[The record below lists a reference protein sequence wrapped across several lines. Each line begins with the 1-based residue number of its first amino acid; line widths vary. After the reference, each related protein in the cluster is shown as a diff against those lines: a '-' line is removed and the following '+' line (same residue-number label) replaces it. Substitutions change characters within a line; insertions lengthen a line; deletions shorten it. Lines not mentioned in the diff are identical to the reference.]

1 MRRHGTFSV
10 ILVNLGLKTN
20 TFSKGTRVGVAEP
33 HTGEARPLFQGGLLA
48 VQQELAAP
56 QELDNEATTTG
67 AEGTSEPPL
76 VPLAKEQETPEVNS
90 AGVPKDLAGKEYGR
104 LDQFRGLWSGILGM
118 LNDTTHHIQLKQNAK
133 PVYSA
138 QYRAGPH
145 RSREIEKQVKT
156 VLNLGVIE
164 PSDAEWFFP
173 VVVVQTPGGHFRF
186 CADYRRL
193 NKRTLN
199 DVYPIPRINDILN
212 SLGDAT
218 VFSTR
223 DCTVG
228 FWNIPVA
235 AEDRE
240 KTTFTSHTG
249 LFPFFRLLIGRV
261 KAPASFQGALDI
273 ILCGIHWQTWL
284 LYRYDVIVI
293 YRTVFDHIQ
302 HLLEVLVLQGK
313 AGFSLKPSKCHL
325 FHQEFEYLGQVVRP
339 GRLRGNQKNIKSLPQ
354 VLFPL
359 NHTELKSFLCM
370 CNMYRRIIEDYA
382 HITKPLTELTSHKLP
397 HVLPTLDAAQIEAVQ
412 YLKERLTSTSI
423 LALPRSEGLFI
434 LDTDACA
441 VQVGC
446 TPSAATRQDH
456 SSGRILNPGP
466 HPGRIKQL

>member
-1 MRRHGTFSV
+1 M
-10 ILVNLGLKTN
+10 
-20 TFSKGTRVGVAEP
+20 
-33 HTGEARPLFQGGLLA
+33 
-48 VQQELAAP
+48 
-56 QELDNEATTTG
+56 
-67 AEGTSEPPL
+67 
-76 VPLAKEQETPEVNS
+76 
-90 AGVPKDLAGKEYGR
+90 
-104 LDQFRGLWSGILGM
+104 
-118 LNDTTHHIQLKQNAK
+118 
-133 PVYSA
+133 YSA

-156 VLNLGVIE
+156 VLDLGVIE

-199 DVYPIPRINDILN
+199 DVYPIPRINDSLN

-218 VFSTR
+218 VFSTL

-228 FWNIPVA
+228 FWKIPVA

-249 LFPFFRLLIGRV
+249 LFPFFRLSIGRV
-261 KAPASFQGALDI
+261 NAPASFQGALDI
-273 ILCGIHWQTWL
+273 ILSGIHWQTCL

-293 YRTVFDHIQ
+293 YRTVNDHIQ
-302 HLLEVLVLQGK
+302 HRSEVLVLQGK

-370 CNMYRRIIEDYA
+370 CNMHRRIIEDYA
-382 HITKPLTELTSHKLP
+382 HITKPLTELTSTKLP
-397 HVLPTLDAAQIEAVQ
+397 HVLPTLDAAQMEAFE

-423 LALPRSEGLFI
+423 LALPRTEGLFI

-466 HPGRIKQL
+466 HIGRIKQLENRPRTPGCGLCLFFPSPLPRGTRVPDQYGPFQFTLAAQHEQCKRTGLSLAPPLVGFPVQDVHHTGKRASPCRRYVASPNAGASPGCHPGSSLLPCSG